1 MKKIVLSALALIL
14 VGVGCIDLNAQ
25 SKEQQKAEAAAQKA
39 LKKEFDGFMK
49 VAKKNSQTEEG
60 MTPNVPVAREAIQ
73 NAAKSPLAEGNA
85 EFYLVAGQVENAA
98 FLQAAQ
104 AQDYPTY
111 AASAQAGFDYFS
123 KAFSAANG
131 NTKIMSAAQQGA
143 LSIYQNTSGLAMIG
157 NVYYQTNEYEKCLA
171 AFRAAKTAADAPVIA
186 SQKGN
191 PIAQL
196 AIERCTA
203 DSTINN
209 LALNCFAIAQYNLND
224 TTEAIKELLY
234 LKEHVTDDV
243 QMNQVLQQL
252 ALDYYGKDDSI
263 AFENTLK
270 EGVQKLPSETWYVNN
285 LINVYINRGDLES
298 AGKFVDQAIAADPTN
313 AALINVKGTMLE
325 QQEKIDE
332 AFALYTKALELD
344 PTSAAVNVSL
354 GRYYYNRAL
363 AIEDE
368 YFNKKKF
375 DEGDRQA
382 QPMYEKA
389 LPYYEAAYSFDSER
403 SDKTI
408 AIALRALYGR
418 QIAKVGSSS
427 PKGKELIEKRNE
439 VSAAYGFAVE

>member
-14 VGVGCIDLNAQ
+14 VGASCIDLNAQ
-25 SKEQQKAEAAAQKA
+25 EKSKEQLKAEAAAQKA
-39 LKKEFDGFMK
+39 LKKEFDGYMK
-49 VAKKNSQTEEG
+49 IAKKNSQTEEG

-98 FLQAAQ
+98 FVQAAQ
-104 AQDYPTY
+104 AQDLPTY

-143 LSIYQNTSGLAMIG
+143 LAIFQNTSGLSMIG

-171 AFRAAKTAADAPVIA
+171 AFRAAKTSADAPVIA

-196 AIERCTA
+196 TIEKCTA

-209 LALNCFAIAQYNLND
+209 LALNCFAIAQYNLSD
-224 TTEAIKELLY
+224 TTEAIKELLF
-234 LKEHVTDDV
+234 LKDRINETE
-243 QMNQVLQQL
+243 QLNQVLQQL
-252 ALDYYGKDDSI
+252 ALNYYGREDSI

-270 EGVQKLPSETWYVNN
+270 EGVQRLPSESWYINN
-285 LINVYINRGDLES
+285 LINVYINRNDLNSASVFLDKAIES
-298 AGKFVDQAIAADPTN
+298 DPNN
-313 AALINVKGTMLE
+313 AALINTKGLLLE

-332 AFALYTKALELD
+332 ALTFFEKALQLD
-344 PTSAAVNVSL
+344 PTSASVNSSL
-354 GRYYYNRAL
+354 GRYYYNRAQ

-382 QPMYEKA
+382 QPMYDKA
-389 LPYYEAAYSFDSER
+389 LPYYEKAYAFDTER
-403 SDKTI
+403 KDKNI

-418 QIAKVGSSS
+418 IIAKAGSTSA
-427 PKGKELIEKRNE
+427 KGKEVKAMRDE
-439 VSAAYGFAVE
+439 VSAAYGFE